1 MRTIVGAVSGLVILV
16 MVSGAEAQMRPTTPP
31 PGAPSQA
38 PGSSETPG
46 PPSQGPIM
54 GPGMMG
60 GMPCPP
66 AMGHQ
71 MMGMGMGVEHGMMG
85 GMMGMSDPKTAARML
100 KLRGDIL
107 KAIGEVMLKHAQALE
122 QEK

>member
-1 MRTIVGAVSGLVILV
+1 
-16 MVSGAEAQMRPTTPP
+16 
-31 PGAPSQA
+31 
-38 PGSSETPG
+38 
-46 PPSQGPIM
+46 M

-71 MMGMGMGVEHGMMG
+71 MMGMGMGMGMEHGMMG
-85 GMMGMSDPKTAARML
+85 GMMGMSDPKATARML

-107 KAIGEVMLKHAQALE
+107 KAIGEVMLKHAQAME